1 MFRRL
6 FFLFRPRPFAGPIR
20 RRRRRMLRRRMF

>member
-6 FFLFRPRPFAGPIR
+6 FFLLRPRPFARPLRRHRRRLIR
-20 RRRRRMLRRRMF
+20 RRLL